1 MNYELRTVNCTMF
14 EDRRDAG
21 RALATLVATLPDL
34 HQAILLALPR
44 GGVPVAYEVARAC
57 SLPLDVLTVRKLGAP
72 GQRELAI
79 GAVAS
84 GGIVAIN
91 PELVEH
97 FRISPEDLRA
107 MVAHEQEEIA
117 RRDWLY
123 RDGAP
128 PLAIAGRTVI
138 LIDDGLATGATM
150 KAAARAVRPRVGRV
164 VIAVPV
170 AAATTCRELEN
181 EADQVLCLSTPED
194 FEAVGQFYFNFTP
207 TSDEEVRTLLA
218 QWRRNREAPAA

>member
-1 MNYELRTVNCTMF
+1 MF

-21 RALATLVATLPDL
+21 RALAPLVATLPDL
-34 HQAILLALPR
+34 HHAILLALPR
-44 GGVPVAYEVARAC
+44 GGVPVAYEVACAC
-57 SLPLDVLTVRKLGAP
+57 RLPLDVLSVRKLGAP

-79 GAVAS
+79 GAIAS

-97 FRISPEDLRA
+97 FHISPEELGA
-107 MVAHEQEEIA
+107 MIAHEQGEIT
-117 RRDWLY
+117 RRELLY

-128 PLAIAGRTVI
+128 PLAIEGRTAI

-150 KAAARAVRPRVGRV
+150 KAAARAVRPRAGRV

-181 EADQVLCLSTPED
+181 EADRVLCLSMPED
-194 FEAVGQFYFNFTP
+194 FEAVGQFYRDFRA

-218 QWRRNREAPAA
+218 MARRNRQAPAA